1 MSIGVSGRRWWRI
14 PVSPIHRN
22 IIHVAAAAAL
32 VLSVGG
38 CTIPF
43 KDAGAEQVNVC
54 GSTDECGVDSVCA
67 DTDFGALCAATKA
80 DLAGVIF
87 EIRTAADDIETSRS
101 YVIDPSAQGASLQS
115 TLYSPVVFDP
125 QLPQLVSITTG
136 EVNCKKDNTSI
147 PANVEFTRVLPIA
160 GPRQETYSAFP
171 EQKGTDP
178 SGTDPSFAFHL
189 DVDPGNY
196 DIYVTPVEVAPGM
209 PPTCGGAPL
218 PPVFIASKAVEV
230 NSTFR
235 LEVNP
240 ARHLTGT
247 IEVADTPDKM
257 DLHGWSLQVF
267 DMKSGRLISETQTL
281 DHSDPTVPAKINL
294 HYNLTTGVSPIIRLK
309 PPADAIGPG
318 VYWDLAAADLQGQD
332 KVTLELSELAIT
344 PREVQGHVFDAD
356 ENVVIAAITFQSIS
370 LSGDTF
376 KNAAFTVTT
385 ETDAKGFFQ
394 VNVPPGKYHVVA
406 QPLSDDSQAIAETTW
421 DIPQDPSC
429 FCGQSVTLPNKVMLT
444 GEVLTPTQGP
454 LLAAT
459 AVASPSLPPR
469 ISQLD
474 RELGRE
480 KILPREA
487 STPFVDGQF
496 ALALDPGE
504 YDFSVTPPVESGYPW
519 LVRPRVSVVANSE
532 DASSSLG
539 AISVAHPVVVTGV
552 VTDSSGVVVP
562 NATIRA
568 WLPVKTKEGV
578 APTAIEIGATV
589 ANVFGRY
596 TLLLPP
602 SISQ

>member
-1 MSIGVSGRRWWRI
+1 MHPSAL
-14 PVSPIHRN
+14 HF
-22 IIHVAAAAAL
+22 AAAVAL
-32 VLSVGG
+32 VLSTGA

-43 KDAGAEQVNVC
+43 QDAGAAQVNVC
-54 GSTDECGVDSVCA
+54 GSTDECGLDSVCA

-87 EIRTAADDIETSRS
+87 EIITAADDIETSRS
-101 YVIDPSAQGASLQS
+101 YIIDPNAQGAPLQS
-115 TLYSPVVFDP
+115 TLVGPVFFDP
-125 QLPQLVSITTG
+125 QLPQLVSITAG
-136 EVNCKKDNTSI
+136 EVNCLKDATSI

-160 GPRQETYSAFP
+160 GPRQETYTTSP
-171 EQKGTDP
+171 EQMDTEP
-178 SGTDPSFAFHL
+178 TFAFNL
-189 DVDPGNY
+189 DVAPGSY

-218 PPVFIASKAVEV
+218 PPVFIASKPVEV

-235 LEVNP
+235 LNVNP

-267 DMKSGRLISETQTL
+267 DRKSGRLISETQTL
-281 DHSDPTVPAKINL
+281 DHADPTVPAKINL

-309 PPADAIGPG
+309 PPVNVIGPG
-318 VYWDLAAADLQGQD
+318 VYWDLAAADLQGQN

-370 LSGDTF
+370 LSGDAF

-385 ETDAKGFFQ
+385 ETDAKGFFK
-394 VNVPPGKYHVVA
+394 VNVPPGKYHVIA
-406 QPLSDDSQAIAETTW
+406 EPLNDKSQAIAETTW

-429 FCGQSVTLPNKVMLT
+429 FCGQSVTLPNKVMLV
-444 GEVLTPTQGP
+444 GEVQTPTQGP
-454 LLAAT
+454 LLAGT
-459 AVASPSLPPR
+459 AVASPSLPPP
-469 ISQLD
+469 IAQLD

-487 STPFVDGQF
+487 STPFVDGHF
-496 ALALDPGE
+496 ELAVDPGE
-504 YDFSVTPPVESGYPW
+504 FDFSVRPPVESGYPW
-519 LVRPRVSVVANSE
+519 LVRPRLSVVADSKN
-532 DASSSLG
+532 ASSSVG
-539 AISVAHPVVVTGV
+539 AIKVAHPIVVMGM
-552 VTDSSGVVVP
+552 VTDSSGTVLP
-562 NATIRA
+562 GATIRA
-568 WLPVKTKEGV
+568 WLPVKNKEGG
-578 APTAIEIGATV
+578 APTAIQIADTT
-589 ANVFGRY
+589 ADVFGRY

-602 SISQ
+602 SIFQ